1 MNEQKM
7 ANLKVNIFSVIFGIL
22 QSCLVFLFPTGLESN
37 SEFSFHFFKLIIVFI
52 AITILFLGIRSL
64 IKLHL
69 RISKNKEFS
78 FSKASEYLYCIA
90 SAIGIFILI
99 MIRPIDFIGYII
111 LGADII
117 INLILISG
125 RRKSYDVNSF
135 YRDLYEENRKTNS
148 LRKQLKKQEINWS
161 IAGMILGI
169 ISAIPLLL
177 AYLFIYSKNIDAP
190 GDEKEIMLFITIVI
204 TFLSLMFMPKL
215 LDEVNYKAYKNNL
228 NKKNATQ
235 KYWLLENI
243 CTNSYIIFSAIS
255 HFIILAL
262 VVNMDYFYAIGIA
275 LVVYFISKK
284 RADISY
290 EYSST
295 DDVDVD
301 PGEMLARYHEQEM
314 EREARKKD
322 FGIQTTTFQDEFG
335 NKTGSATTYK
345 VGDIEFTDVKDR
357 NGNIVGKGSS
367 YELGGVRFS
376 NYKKQ

>member
-7 ANLKVNIFSVIFGIL
+7 ANLKVNIFSAIFGIL
-22 QSCLVFLFPTGLESN
+22 QSCLVLLFPTGLESN
-37 SEFSFHFFKLIIVFI
+37 SEFSLHFFKLIIVFI
-52 AITILFLGIRSL
+52 AFTILFLGIRSL

-69 RISKNKEFS
+69 RISKDKDFS

-135 YRDLYEENRKTNS
+135 YRDLYEENRKTNP

-161 IAGMILGI
+161 ITGMILGI

-190 GDEKEIMLFITIVI
+190 GDKKEFMLFITIVI
-204 TFLSLMFMPKL
+204 SLLSLIFMPKL
-215 LDEVNYKAYKNNL
+215 LDEVNYKAHKNNL
-228 NKKNATQ
+228 NKKNSTQ
-235 KYWLLENI
+235 KYWLLKNI

-255 HFIILAL
+255 HFTILAF
-262 VVNMDYFYAIGIA
+262 VVKIDYFYAIGIA
-275 LVVYFISKK
+275 LVAYFISKK
-284 RADISY
+284 RAEISY
-290 EYSST
+290 EPSG
-295 DDVDVD
+295 DDVD
-301 PGEMLARYHEQEM
+301 PGEILARYREKEM
-314 EREARKKD
+314 AREARKKD
-322 FGIQTTTFQDEFG
+322 FGIQTTTFEDKFG

-367 YELGGVRFS
+367 YEVGGVRFS
-376 NYKKQ
+376 DYKKQ